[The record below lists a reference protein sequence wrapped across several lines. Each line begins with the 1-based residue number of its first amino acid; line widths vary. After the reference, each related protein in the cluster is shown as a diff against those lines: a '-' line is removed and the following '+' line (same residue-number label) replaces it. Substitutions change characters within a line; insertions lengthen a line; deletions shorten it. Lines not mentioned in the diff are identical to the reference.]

1 MTYVAT
7 AKISRKQFNRINRLL
22 DEIDFD
28 DDSQEMDELMREL
41 GAAEYSWCDGWYFTF
56 ENGAKIKIDIR
67 SGVHNYYD
75 DVVWLSADEQEDCLF
90 DCSYQLDEENEYCI
104 DDDTYF
110 CNFIIEED

>member
-28 DDSQEMDELMREL
+28 DSQEMDELMREL
-41 GAAEYSWCDGWYFTF
+41 GAAEDSWCDGWYFTF

-67 SGVHNYYD
+67 SGAHNYYD

-90 DCSYQLDEENEYCI
+90 DCSYQLDEKNEYCI
-104 DDDTYF
+104 DDDSYI
-110 CNFIIEED
+110 CKFIIEEG